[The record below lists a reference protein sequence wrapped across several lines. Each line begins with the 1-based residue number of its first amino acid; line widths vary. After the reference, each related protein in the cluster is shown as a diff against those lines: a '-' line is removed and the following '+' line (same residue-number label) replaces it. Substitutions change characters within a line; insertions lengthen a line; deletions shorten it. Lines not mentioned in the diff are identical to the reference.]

1 MAAPLPQL
9 RMPVERAAPP
19 RELEIRPKQV
29 KVWLASLPLAQSLD
43 SAKRLATHLAA
54 INRSKI
60 DLDDRVEILDSYR
73 ASAATLLD
81 ELDAVYGKA
90 ALPLAPRARDALAL
104 ARELAFELAAGYKIA
119 ITELTAKRL
128 AFGAKKQ
135 LPLLV
140 LRAMEYLGHELAA
153 SYKSYTP
160 VPPAVWNEMHQ
171 LYLFAE
177 REGIASESADGE
189 TRATVM
195 DVYCEA
201 LLLALTDPYRLVH
214 GEAERITAQIRALR
228 GLATLGQARPATA
241 PGGHFLVP
249 CDTDK
254 PPKPLLSANDET
266 GGPNWRLLDANPI
279 ADKLKARTQA
289 HASGNVSQTL
299 SRSVT
304 PEALALMGKLVAFWG
319 NPPKRASRRD
329 PRETSVAICVGLK
342 SISHFVALETTPSP
356 GEAAAIRA
364 GITMPLNSV
373 PDDDISKGFAVHEW
387 DVVNQSDGGVKVRR
401 VNDALQTLAVGDAV
415 ALKFIGRP
423 RWTIGVARWITQ
435 LDEGGM
441 EFGVQFLATSA
452 RAVWVQ
458 PANSGSP
465 QAKPGLVLDDD
476 SDSQALLT
484 MPNLYMQARVYELV
498 GAGDAS
504 TVRATGLIERTARF
518 DLFDVSAC

>member
-29 KVWLASLPLAQSLD
+29 KAWLESLPLAQSLD
-43 SAKRLATHLAA
+43 SAKRLATHVAA
-54 INRSKI
+54 IERAKL
-60 DLDDRVEILDSYR
+60 DLDDRVQILDSYR

-81 ELDAVYGKA
+81 ELDALYGKA

-104 ARELAFELAAGYKIA
+104 ARELSLELATGYKIA

-153 SYKSYTP
+153 SYKSYSP

-195 DVYCEA
+195 DAYCEA
-201 LLLALTDPYRLVH
+201 LLLALTDPYRLVQ
-214 GEAERITAQIRALR
+214 GEAERVTSQIRALR

-279 ADKLKARTQA
+279 ADKLKARTHA

-329 PRETSVAICVGLK
+329 PRETSVAI
-342 SISHFVALETTPSP
+342 
-356 GEAAAIRA
+356 
-364 GITMPLNSV
+364 
-373 PDDDISKGFAVHEW
+373 
-387 DVVNQSDGGVKVRR
+387 
-401 VNDALQTLAVGDAV
+401 
-415 ALKFIGRP
+415 
-423 RWTIGVARWITQ
+423 
-435 LDEGGM
+435 
-441 EFGVQFLATSA
+441 
-452 RAVWVQ
+452 
-458 PANSGSP
+458 
-465 QAKPGLVLDDD
+465 
-476 SDSQALLT
+476 
-484 MPNLYMQARVYELV
+484 
-498 GAGDAS
+498 
-504 TVRATGLIERTARF
+504 
-518 DLFDVSAC
+518 